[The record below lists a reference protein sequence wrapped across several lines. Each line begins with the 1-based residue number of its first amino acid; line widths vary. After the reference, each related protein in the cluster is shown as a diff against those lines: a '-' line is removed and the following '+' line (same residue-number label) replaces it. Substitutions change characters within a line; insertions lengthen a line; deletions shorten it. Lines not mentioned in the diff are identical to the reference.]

1 MFKPILAVAT
11 LAAIFLSLSYTGVTQ
26 AEGISRAMM
35 LANSCAACHGT
46 DGRGS
51 LKIPK
56 LRGEKVEDIIQEMN
70 GFKEGGDKKVTVM
83 EHIAKGYTDE
93 EVDLMANYFSGLK
106 K

>member
-1 MFKPILAVAT
+1 MFKPTLMVAT
-11 LAAIFLSLSYTGVTQ
+11 LAAIVFTLSHASMTQ

-35 LANSCAACHGT
+35 LSNSCAACHGT

-56 LRGEKVEDIIQEMN
+56 LRGEKAKDIIQEMN

-83 EHIAKGYTDE
+83 EHVAKGYTDE
-93 EVDLMANYFSGLK
+93 EVELMADYFSALK

>member
-1 MFKPILAVAT
+1 MFKPTLMVTT
-11 LAAIFLSLSYTGVTQ
+11 LAAIVFTLSHTSITQ

-51 LKIPK
+51 KKIPK
-56 LRGEKVEDIIQEMN
+56 LRGEKAEDIIEEMN

-93 EVDLMANYFSGLK
+93 EVELMANYFSGLK

>member
-1 MFKPILAVAT
+1 MFKLTLTVTTLAV
-11 LAAIFLSLSYTGVTQ
+11 IFLGLSYASVTQ

-35 LANSCAACHGT
+35 LSNSCAACHGT

-51 LKIPK
+51 KKIPK
-56 LRGEKVEDIIQEMN
+56 LRGEKAEDIIQEMN

-83 EHIAKGYTDE
+83 EHVAKGYTDE
-93 EVDLMANYFSGLK
+93 EVELMANYFSGLK

>member
-1 MFKPILAVAT
+1 MLKPTFTVTT
-11 LAAIFLSLSYTGVTQ
+11 LAGIIFTLSHASITQ
-26 AEGISRAMM
+26 AEGLSKAMM

-51 LKIPK
+51 KKIPK
-56 LRGEKVEDIIQEMN
+56 LRGEEVEDIIEEMN

-93 EVDLMANYFSGLK
+93 EVELMANYFYGLK

>member
-1 MFKPILAVAT
+1 MFKPTLKVAS
-11 LAAIFLSLSYTGVTQ
+11 LAAIVIALSYTSIAQ

-35 LANSCAACHGT
+35 LSDSCAACHGT

-51 LKIPK
+51 KKIPK
-56 LRGEKVEDIIQEMN
+56 LRGEKAEDIIQEMN

-83 EHIAKGYTDE
+83 EHIANGYTDE
-93 EVDLMANYFSGLK
+93 EIELMANYFSGLK

>member
-1 MFKPILAVAT
+1 MFKPTLKVAS
-11 LAAIFLSLSYTGVTQ
+11 LAAIVIALSYTSIAQ

-35 LANSCAACHGT
+35 LSNSCAACHGT

-56 LRGEKVEDIIQEMN
+56 LRGEKAKDIIQEMN

-83 EHIAKGYTDE
+83 EHVAKGYTDE
-93 EVDLMANYFSGLK
+93 EVELMADYFSALK